1 MFRSPR
7 SVPLLAAAGAA
18 ALAVGCG
25 GSSSGAADAD
35 PAAVVPAN
43 APLYVEAAVKP
54 DGETSDE
61 IKALSK
67 KLAGIDDPGAELKRE
82 FEKSVNEDGGPQF
95 SWKDDIDPWVGDR
108 VGFFLSSFNPSE
120 GDGEGALVA
129 ATSDADKAKE
139 TLEKAL
145 AEKDEGDPAPKIA
158 ERKQGDVTYKVD
170 TTDDTAVA
178 IVDDYAVVGT
188 EGGVKAAIDASAGE
202 GLEEADAF
210 AKARDQVE
218 EEAVGFA
225 FVRFEQLLAAAGPQA
240 AALKPFL
247 GQLGESMVVALD
259 TEDDAIQVE
268 TAQLGVKANGAGT
281 TGDPGTVLPTLPG
294 DAWAAVGVKD
304 VGAQIEQSLQ
314 QMGQLGAFGGFDLDE
329 VLSQV
334 EKAFDIDVQRDLI
347 AWMGDAG
354 IFAQGTDLSNIGGA
368 LVVQS
373 KDAAATKA
381 VLPKLQKFIAAATQ
395 GQARVRELDAPGVDA
410 GFTVRS
416 EQVPLPIHVAAA
428 GDKFVVALTD
438 QALEAAL
445 KPSGKLADSAAYKD
459 AASKLDD
466 GIKPAAFVN
475 VAPVASLIEGLGA
488 GSDPDVAK
496 VLEVLK
502 KLSTITAGSQKEGDI
517 VRGRAVVGVK

>member
-218 EEAVGFA
+218 
-225 FVRFEQLLAAAGPQA
+225 
-240 AALKPFL
+240 
-247 GQLGESMVVALD
+247 
-259 TEDDAIQVE
+259 
-268 TAQLGVKANGAGT
+268 
-281 TGDPGTVLPTLPG
+281 
-294 DAWAAVGVKD
+294 
-304 VGAQIEQSLQ
+304 
-314 QMGQLGAFGGFDLDE
+314 
-329 VLSQV
+329 
-334 EKAFDIDVQRDLI
+334 
-347 AWMGDAG
+347 
-354 IFAQGTDLSNIGGA
+354 
-368 LVVQS
+368 
-373 KDAAATKA
+373 
-381 VLPKLQKFIAAATQ
+381 
-395 GQARVRELDAPGVDA
+395 
-410 GFTVRS
+410 
-416 EQVPLPIHVAAA
+416 
-428 GDKFVVALTD
+428 
-438 QALEAAL
+438 
-445 KPSGKLADSAAYKD
+445 
-459 AASKLDD
+459 
-466 GIKPAAFVN
+466 
-475 VAPVASLIEGLGA
+475 
-488 GSDPDVAK
+488 
-496 VLEVLK
+496 
-502 KLSTITAGSQKEGDI
+502 
-517 VRGRAVVGVK
+517 

>member
-1 MFRSPR
+1 MFRPQLSL
-7 SVPLLAAAGAA
+7 PLLATAGAA

-43 APLYVEAAVKP
+43 APLYVEAALKP

-61 IKALSK
+61 IKALGK
-67 KLAGIDDPGAELKRE
+67 KLAGIDDPGAELIRQFERE
-82 FEKSVNEDGGPQF
+82 VNEDGGPKF
-95 SWKDDIDPWVGDR
+95 SWKEDVEPWVGDR
-108 VGFFLSSFNPSE
+108 VGFFLSSFDAQDGE
-120 GDGEGALVA
+120 GEGALVA
-129 ATSDADKAKE
+129 ATSDADKAKK

-145 AEKDEGDPAPKIA
+145 AEKEEGDPAPKVE

-170 TTDDTAVA
+170 TVGDNAVA

-188 EGGVKAAIDASAGE
+188 EGGVKAAIDAAAGE

-218 EEAVGFA
+218 DEAVGFA
-225 FVRFEQLLAAAGPQA
+225 FIRFEQLLAAAGPQG

-247 GQLGESMVVALD
+247 GQFGESMVVALD

-268 TAQLGVKANGAGT
+268 TAQLGVKGNGAAGA
-281 TGDPGTVLPTLPG
+281 GDPGAVLPTLPG
-294 DAWAAVGVKD
+294 DAWAAIGVKD
-304 VGAQIEQSLQ
+304 VGAQFEQGLQ
-314 QMGQLGAFGGFDLDE
+314 QVGQLGAFGGFDLDE
-329 VLSQV
+329 VLGQI
-334 EKAFDIDVQRDLI
+334 EQAFGLDVRRDLI
-347 AWMGDAG
+347 SWMGDAG
-354 IFAQGTDLSNIGGA
+354 VFAQGTDLSNIGGA

-373 KDAAATKA
+373 KDPAKTKA
-381 VLPKLQKFIAAATQ
+381 VIPKLEKFVRSATT
-395 GQARVRELDAPGVDA
+395 GQARVRALDAPGVDA
-410 GFTVRS
+410 GFTVRAD
-416 EQVPLPIHVAAA
+416 EVPLPIHVAAA

-438 QALEAAL
+438 NALQAAL
-445 KPSGKLADSAAYKD
+445 KPSGTLADSPAYKD

-475 VAPVASLIEGLGA
+475 VAPVASLIEGVGA

-496 VLEVLK
+496 VLDVLK
-502 KLSTITAGSQKEGDI
+502 KLSTIAAGSQKEGDI